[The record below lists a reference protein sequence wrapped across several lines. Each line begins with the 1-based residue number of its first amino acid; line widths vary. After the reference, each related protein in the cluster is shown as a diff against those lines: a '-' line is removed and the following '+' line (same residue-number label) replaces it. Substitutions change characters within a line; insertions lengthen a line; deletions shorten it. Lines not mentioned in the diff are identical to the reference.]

1 MEYPVTTEI
10 PLTDPHYNRTLA
22 GFYETCTQSLRDLAA
37 GGADVVVLCEGDPFF
52 YGSFMHLYMR
62 LADQV
67 PVEVVPA
74 ITGMSAAWT
83 ATGAPITWGDDV
95 LTVLMG
101 TLQEDDLARR
111 MAQTDA
117 LVVMKIGRNI
127 DKVRRA
133 LQASG
138 RYGEAWLVEYAAM
151 PGQTVA
157 RLAEVGAEVTALF
170 LDHPRARAGAA
181 AMSGSLVIAGLGPG
195 AERLVTAEV
204 RDALASGLGRGRLYP
219 LRGAHRGAAGADAAR
234 LRQPGRD
241 RPGAPRPADG
251 LRGGDVVVVSS
262 GDPGVFA
269 MAAAVFE
276 AVEHG
281 PPHWRDLDIRVLPGH
296 HRHAGRV
303 GTRGRAARP

>member
-1 MEYPVTTEI
+1 MTLPDSPPRPQTETQTAPQKAIGTIYGVGLGPGDPELMTVKADRLLRAARHVAYFRKVGRKGQARQIVEGLIPDSAVEWPMEYPVTTEI

-37 GGADVVVLCEGDPFF
+37 GGADVAVLCEGDPFF

-101 TLQEDDLARR
+101 TLPEDDLARR

-157 RLAEVGAEVTALF
+157 RLAEVEAETLPYF
-170 LDHPRARAGAA
+170 
-181 AMSGSLVIAGLGPG
+181 SIILVH
-195 AERLVTAEV
+195 
-204 RDALASGLGRGRLYP
+204 GRGR
-219 LRGAHRGAAGADAAR
+219 
-234 LRQPGRD
+234 
-241 RPGAPRPADG
+241 RP
-251 LRGGDVVVVSS
+251 
-262 GDPGVFA
+262 
-269 MAAAVFE
+269 
-276 AVEHG
+276 
-281 PPHWRDLDIRVLPGH
+281 
-296 HRHAGRV
+296 
-303 GTRGRAARP
+303 